1 MLQPVREELLLGLHM
16 LLLMHN
22 ANEKAGR
29 RIQPSEFYNNEI
41 SNDLNLQHEYLTW
54 LQLQACV
61 LDGDKYIVFLSLD
74 KRRHSMHP

>member
-1 MLQPVREELLLGLHM
+1 MECFCHLQPVREELLLGLHM

-54 LQLQACV
+54 LQLQAHLFAGNNASSFC
-61 LDGDKYIVFLSLD
+61 DFPD
-74 KRRHSMHP
+74 R